1 MTRSL
6 AAHLPAAPGVY
17 RFRDGRGGVLYVGR
31 AVELRRRVASY
42 FSDLRDRQHLTPM
55 VRRIARVGG
64 SLIGILAILF
74 ILIDVAGVIRL

>member
-1 MTRSL
+1 
-6 AAHLPAAPGVY
+6 
-17 RFRDGRGGVLYVGR
+17 
-31 AVELRRRVASY
+31 
-42 FSDLRDRQHLTPM
+42 